1 MDDEGDGTDFRQA
14 CCWLSP
20 RLQTPSLTSSQPTHL
35 NVCVCMYTCVLEML
49 RLYVLES
56 QIDRRRERECSVS
69 AYTLNK
75 PMKIHKDLATPT
87 HKY

>member
-1 MDDEGDGTDFRQA
+1 
-14 CCWLSP
+14 
-20 RLQTPSLTSSQPTHL
+20 
-35 NVCVCMYTCVLEML
+35 MYTCVLEML